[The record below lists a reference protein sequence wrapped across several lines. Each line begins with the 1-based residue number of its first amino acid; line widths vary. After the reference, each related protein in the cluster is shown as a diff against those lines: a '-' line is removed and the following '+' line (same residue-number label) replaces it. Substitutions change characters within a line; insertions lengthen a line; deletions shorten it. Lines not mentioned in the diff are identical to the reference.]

1 MSRHQACHRASSP
14 WRASQAASVS
24 RYTSGSRLAT
34 DITQVNGRS
43 GVTVTAVG
51 CPGWMA
57 AVGVV
62 RSATASVDQLQTRTS
77 PRCSARGARRRSPE
91 SRVEGDDGLDRAVGG
106 GESAHQHGGGEQAP
120 ADLGHHALGEGQPT
134 GVGLPGRLE
143 GGGVGAVAASHY
155 LGGVCGGKSEASR
168 GRSADQLAEYRLT
181 VEARDAQPVDRT
193 VGADQRGRAGV
204 AEQSVVLDRGPH
216 RGAGLIARRGGDP
229 GRCRRQGGRRGSPGV
244 SACRS

>member
-1 MSRHQACHRASSP
+1 ML
-14 WRASQAASVS
+14 
-24 RYTSGSRLAT
+24 GSR
-34 DITQVNGRS
+34 
-43 GVTVTAVG
+43 
-51 CPGWMA
+51 CPA
-57 AVGVV
+57 
-62 RSATASVDQLQTRTS
+62 
-77 PRCSARGARRRSPE
+77 PIPE

-143 GGGVGAVAASHY
+143 GGGVRAVAASHY